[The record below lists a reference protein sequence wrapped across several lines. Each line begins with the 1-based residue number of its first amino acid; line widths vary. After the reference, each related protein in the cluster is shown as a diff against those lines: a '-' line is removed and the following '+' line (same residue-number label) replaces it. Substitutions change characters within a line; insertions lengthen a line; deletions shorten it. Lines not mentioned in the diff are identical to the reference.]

1 LASPP
6 TPTRRPCAPPS
17 ARAPRWG
24 GLSPPRDGASPT
36 YEAFKDDETSPALR
50 FLEAARERGAIRV
63 DLPVGWM
70 RSVIQAVTFT
80 ALDEIQA
87 GIVAADDAEQLAG
100 DTLVAILLPPV

>member
-1 LASPP
+1 L
-6 TPTRRPCAPPS
+6 
-17 ARAPRWG
+17 G
-24 GLSPPRDGASPT
+24 GLCPARDGASPT